1 MDKDCVAELVE
12 RLRYYAQN
20 NEMIDQHFTESGR
33 GLCEAAAA
41 LEQLQ
46 AERDEARRD
55 AERYRGMRLYMRQA
69 NYMERSELVLPLEG
83 RATPAGNPEQW
94 GEVVDEMVDAAL
106 GDGVGEKP

>member
-46 AERDEARRD
+46 AERDAMREA
-55 AERYRGMRLYMRQA
+55 LT
-69 NYMERSELVLPLEG
+69 
-83 RATPAGNPEQW
+83 RAAGNLKVSAEFHGCANCKEGW
-94 GEVVDEMVDAAL
+94 KLARAAL
-106 GDGVGEKP
+106 AAQEPKT